1 MAYEP
6 VADRPRAELPAA
18 PPEPSPTRNIAKW
31 GVALAFFLALCV
43 TLMLLQLLQLT
54 SRDVSEPAL
63 RRAIVATTELDPL
76 LERNYDDLVERAEA
90 SASGE
95 MVLLEDY
102 PIVVA
107 LTADEVQEQSRD
119 ELRETILD
127 RSVAVMYADG
137 TSALRVEGGS
147 APGRFDVA
155 GAVDQFLD
163 LMRDRTHDI
172 ALVATLVFAVLCVG
186 LAVLLASL
194 CRGFGR
200 LAAVGAVTLAAS
212 LALLLAGALLQLS
225 VRSAN
230 DGEREYLQEELL
242 EIGETLAWIPVR
254 NGLAFTAF
262 GALVLLIGFVGA
274 RVIDR
279 QERVTGERA

>member
-1 MAYEP
+1 MTYEP
-6 VADRPRAELPAA
+6 VLDRPRSELPAP
-18 PPEPSPTRNIAKW
+18 PPEPSPARNIAKW

-43 TLMLLQLLQLT
+43 TLLLLQLLQLT
-54 SRDVSEPAL
+54 SREVSEPAL

-90 SASGE
+90 AAAGE
-95 MVLLEDY
+95 TVLLEDY
-102 PIVVA
+102 PIEIA
-107 LTADEVQEQSRD
+107 LTADEVRALSRD
-119 ELRETILD
+119 EVRETILD
-127 RSVAVMYADG
+127 RSVAVMYRDG
-137 TSALRVEGGS
+137 TSTLRAEGGS

-163 LMRDRTHDI
+163 LMRDRTHDA
-172 ALVATLVFAVLCVG
+172 ALVATLVFAVLSTA
-186 LAVLLASL
+186 LAALLASL

-212 LALLLAGALLQLS
+212 LALLLAGGLAQLS
-225 VRSAN
+225 LRSAN

-242 EIGETLAWIPVR
+242 SIGETLAWIPVR

-262 GALVLLIGFVGA
+262 GALVLLIGFAGA
-274 RVIDR
+274 RLMDR
-279 QERVTGERA
+279 QASQTAERA